1 MGDSIALDKEDDSH
15 EASSKTAQ
23 KPHVED
29 VVNVG
34 PEVGNNQ
41 VLEDSS
47 GVCRS
52 SVMPY
57 VEVKTEVAN
66 DDSRG
71 SLNLQSSPGDAKVQ
85 NKAYNHMSEN
95 SKVNDLMAT
104 CSQSSDHK
112 AQGAERTSEAV
123 SDYHSDKVPEVS
135 GDPCQIRRELDG
147 LDSPMQMQKSS
158 PEPKQDSGSVMEQ
171 SKLEGNSLN
180 SVALTSPAENDTQ
193 NSNLNAKQR
202 VSSENNVSIKKDRA
216 VSDIVRDE
224 EKQDMLRKSTKEHSK
239 SSVNPL
245 SKVSHT
251 SRTLHATSKR
261 TMSDSK
267 DSVPFSSSKLSS
279 GQNVAVASV
288 SGESAGS
295 VQSQTQNKMST
306 SGLPLKSEK
315 LNQSNFQPSPKVNHA
330 ASMHPPA
337 ASNAPAILSDEE
349 LALLLH
355 QELNSSPRV
364 PRVPRVRHTGTLPQL
379 ASPTATSMLMK
390 RSSSSGGKD
399 HSLMVVRP
407 SRELDDEARK
417 VDRVPSSPDLRRHDM
432 GYAADSYTRREDNGS
447 PTAVHSVK
455 KNMPSLSNTTAN
467 SGPSSSTEVN
477 DHNVSSV
484 HYSPR
489 NISDDDTGTNRGPV
503 HRTLPGLIND
513 IMGKGKRMTY
523 EELCNAVL
531 PHWPHLRKHNG
542 ERYAY
547 SSHSQAVLDCLRNR
561 HEWARLVD
569 RGPKTSSTRKRRK
582 FDADES
588 EDNEY
593 GNGRTGK
600 EVESKSLESQ
610 REEFP
615 KGKRKARKRRRLAL
629 QGRGIKDVRRR
640 RKADLA
646 SDDDE
651 AGLFSNSSDES
662 MFSEDETHG
671 GSACPAGNLGG
682 PSQLN
687 SRVRKCLF
695 WFDTGCVATENPAT
709 CAYETT
715 RRRMSYA
722 TVVGSMLDLEDI
734 KGCVT
739 PELRKKEKDKIAEN
753 TTGGKSKMTIRHS
766 SVLMMENG
774 GSCLPC
780 TPDEERQIVQ
790 DLSNQSE
797 IDLKEGNLYYLISAR
812 WYKIWERYVGG
823 DEPLIDKLSFDSQRL
838 DGVSSER
845 PGPIDNSDL
854 IENSN
859 GGEGY
864 KGGPTL
870 PRKMICEGITCEK
883 RVEVYPLSLNLID
896 SRDNSQSIIKLSK
909 KASIWDYFNKRKHS
923 GSLLDAMDQ
932 TLDDAMLQMDQHILL
947 EVQVDGGYSSRFD
960 MDSTG
965 NELALVPLEPSR
977 SSLTIAG
984 GPTMSNGH
992 STGYRF
998 NQYQGSSLGSALTD
1012 MDEGY
1017 DSYNTVKKGER
1028 GGLAGLQNL
1037 GNTCFMNS
1045 SLQCLVHTPRLAEYF
1060 LQDYSDE
1067 INIKNPLGM
1076 HGELALA
1083 FGELLRKLWSS
1094 GRTTIAPRA
1103 FKGKL
1108 ARFAPQFSGYNQ
1120 HDSQLLSYYLI
1131 LVLNLKMLICNASML
1146 LGLDGRPDEEVANEC
1161 WINHKARNDSLI
1173 VDVFQGQYKST
1184 LVCPLCDKISITF
1197 DPFMYLTLPLPST
1210 VTRIMTVTVF
1220 YADGSALPMPFTVT
1234 VMKHGCCKD
1243 LISALS
1249 TACCLKSDESLLLA
1263 EVYNHQIFKFFENPA
1278 EMLNTIKDE
1287 ERIVAYRFDR
1297 KEAGKIKLEIVNRW
1311 PEKSSPDYLKGGEK
1325 KLFGAPLVTYLE
1337 EDHLTG
1343 ADIDN
1348 TVSRMLSPLR
1358 RTYSSVKAHKGK
1370 ENGFLSEADD
1380 EPSNSC
1386 DQLMETPELEDSPS
1400 RELSFQLSQSDHK
1413 ITSWKPIKKDT
1424 VIKPGQHIKVL
1435 LDWTD
1440 NVRELYDPSFL
1451 EDLPEVHK
1459 TGFTVKKTRQEAISL
1474 FSCLDAFLTE
1484 EPLGPDDMC
1493 LTLSVFNAGIAPVAR
1508 NIDKATKK
1516 LDLWTLPDVL
1526 VFHLKRF
1533 SYSRYMKNKLDTF
1546 VNFPIHNLDLSK
1558 YMKSKSGES
1567 YVYDLYAISNHYGGL
1582 GGGHYTAYAKLIDE
1596 NRWYHFDD
1604 SHVSAVTEAEI
1615 KTSGCLCVIL

>member
-1 MGDSIALDKEDDSH
+1 MRGRSHRFQSVDPHDDWVDGSWTVDCVCGVTFDDGEEMVNCDECGVWVHTRCSKYVKGEESFACDKCKSKNNRNSSHNDSEETEVAQLLVELPTKTVRLESSYSGPARRPVRLWTDIPMENRVHVQGIPGGDPQLFHGLSSVFTPELWKCTGYVPKKFNFQYREFPCWDEKEGVHLKEEDNDNENPVDKGAGVLFSLSKESILETPMGVLAGMREREEEVGFDRKVCSKEMKWEGEGVDVRRSQNGMKKERSLLRTVVVHPGKRKKEDSGISKDRSGKKKARAVEKEADERKKSLHASRTVFRPTSDAKQLEFYEDRGPKSSKTDIQIIKSKNVREDVHHEPVSDGHLAEDTGVDRSKNNLAANDCPLDALSSDVSRHFYSNGDGLKQEMASHQLPAAVKSSPTTDDIAGSMLEDNDTRNVSVKPEGDSIALDKVDDSH

-95 SKVNDLMAT
+95 SKVNYLMAT

-135 GDPCQIRRELDG
+135 GDPCHIRRELDG

-180 SVALTSPAENDTQ
+180 SVALTSQQKMVVAVGKSSSILSNTVVTKSSASENLKPADTQ

-245 SKVSHT
+245 SKVSHS

-306 SGLPLKSEK
+306 SGLPLRSEK
-315 LNQSNFQPSPKVNHA
+315 LNQANFQPSPKVNHA

-399 HSLMVVRP
+399 HNLVSRRKSKDASKDGVRP

-484 HYSPR
+484 RYSPR

-671 GSACPAGNLGG
+671 GSACPAG
-682 PSQLN
+682 SEA
-687 SRVRKCLF
+687 SVSS
-695 WFDTGCVATENPAT
+695 DET
-709 CAYETT
+709 ETT
-715 RRRMSYA
+715 
-722 TVVGSMLDLEDI
+722 
-734 KGCVT
+734 
-739 PELRKKEKDKIAEN
+739 
-753 TTGGKSKMTIRHS
+753 
-766 SVLMMENG
+766 
-774 GSCLPC
+774 
-780 TPDEERQIVQ
+780 
-790 DLSNQSE
+790 
-797 IDLKEGNLYYLISAR
+797 
-812 WYKIWERYVGG
+812 
-823 DEPLIDKLSFDSQRL
+823 
-838 DGVSSER
+838 
-845 PGPIDNSDL
+845 
-854 IENSN
+854 
-859 GGEGY
+859 
-864 KGGPTL
+864 
-870 PRKMICEGITCEK
+870 
-883 RVEVYPLSLNLID
+883 
-896 SRDNSQSIIKLSK
+896 
-909 KASIWDYFNKRKHS
+909 
-923 GSLLDAMDQ
+923 
-932 TLDDAMLQMDQHILL
+932 
-947 EVQVDGGYSSRFD
+947 
-960 MDSTG
+960 
-965 NELALVPLEPSR
+965 
-977 SSLTIAG
+977 
-984 GPTMSNGH
+984 
-992 STGYRF
+992 
-998 NQYQGSSLGSALTD
+998 
-1012 MDEGY
+1012 
-1017 DSYNTVKKGER
+1017 
-1028 GGLAGLQNL
+1028 
-1037 GNTCFMNS
+1037 
-1045 SLQCLVHTPRLAEYF
+1045 
-1060 LQDYSDE
+1060 
-1067 INIKNPLGM
+1067 
-1076 HGELALA
+1076 
-1083 FGELLRKLWSS
+1083 
-1094 GRTTIAPRA
+1094 
-1103 FKGKL
+1103 
-1108 ARFAPQFSGYNQ
+1108 
-1120 HDSQLLSYYLI
+1120 
-1131 LVLNLKMLICNASML
+1131 
-1146 LGLDGRPDEEVANEC
+1146 
-1161 WINHKARNDSLI
+1161 
-1173 VDVFQGQYKST
+1173 
-1184 LVCPLCDKISITF
+1184 
-1197 DPFMYLTLPLPST
+1197 
-1210 VTRIMTVTVF
+1210 
-1220 YADGSALPMPFTVT
+1220 
-1234 VMKHGCCKD
+1234 
-1243 LISALS
+1243 
-1249 TACCLKSDESLLLA
+1249 
-1263 EVYNHQIFKFFENPA
+1263 
-1278 EMLNTIKDE
+1278 
-1287 ERIVAYRFDR
+1287 
-1297 KEAGKIKLEIVNRW
+1297 
-1311 PEKSSPDYLKGGEK
+1311 
-1325 KLFGAPLVTYLE
+1325 
-1337 EDHLTG
+1337 
-1343 ADIDN
+1343 
-1348 TVSRMLSPLR
+1348 
-1358 RTYSSVKAHKGK
+1358 
-1370 ENGFLSEADD
+1370 
-1380 EPSNSC
+1380 
-1386 DQLMETPELEDSPS
+1386 
-1400 RELSFQLSQSDHK
+1400 
-1413 ITSWKPIKKDT
+1413 
-1424 VIKPGQHIKVL
+1424 
-1435 LDWTD
+1435 
-1440 NVRELYDPSFL
+1440 
-1451 EDLPEVHK
+1451 
-1459 TGFTVKKTRQEAISL
+1459 
-1474 FSCLDAFLTE
+1474 
-1484 EPLGPDDMC
+1484 
-1493 LTLSVFNAGIAPVAR
+1493 
-1508 NIDKATKK
+1508 
-1516 LDLWTLPDVL
+1516 
-1526 VFHLKRF
+1526 
-1533 SYSRYMKNKLDTF
+1533 
-1546 VNFPIHNLDLSK
+1546 
-1558 YMKSKSGES
+1558 
-1567 YVYDLYAISNHYGGL
+1567 
-1582 GGGHYTAYAKLIDE
+1582 
-1596 NRWYHFDD
+1596 
-1604 SHVSAVTEAEI
+1604 
-1615 KTSGCLCVIL
+1615 